1 MMAKQYHFDDED
13 ELEED
18 YSSSYLDELE
28 NKKEGAPYISIDEED
43 DKEDEPMKKKKK
55 KICMEM
61 VALFIDFIW
70 CFSNCVYC
78 LYSSFIIA

>member
-1 MMAKQYHFDDED
+1 MMAKQFHFDDED

-43 DKEDEPMKKKKK
+43 DKEDE
-55 KICMEM
+55 ILSTFNSC
-61 VALFIDFIW
+61 
-70 CFSNCVYC
+70 C
-78 LYSSFIIA
+78 